1 MVAQSLRAG
10 RCCACGHIGCNCRCS
25 GRDCLLD
32 RFSNQFQSER
42 DDVSGGYQLDGPL
55 LGPIHPGLQ
64 VRSVPRRPCRFVY
77 ATVPVP
83 VEDDL
88 PVCHERKRRERGRRE
103 ARSVQASCAFS
114 QAARVCDNALQRR
127 ELDFSGRTRCAVEG
141 VACLV
146 IGSSQNRRSLQ
157 EENPPISPGVLYQF
171 CQAHQSCT
179 RTVLRGE
186 PARIRLPFA
195 NFSTRSR
202 RREKT

>member
-55 LGPIHPGLQ
+55 LGPIDPGLQ
-64 VRSVPRRPCRFVY
+64 VRSVPRRSCRFVY
-77 ATVPVP
+77 AAVPVP

-127 ELDFSGRTRCAVEG
+127 ELDFFRAHTVCSRGGCLSCDWIITKPKIAAGRESAN
-141 VACLV
+141 L
-146 IGSSQNRRSLQ
+146 SRSTVPVLPG
-157 EENPPISPGVLYQF
+157 PPILY
-171 CQAHQSCT
+171 
-179 RTVLRGE
+179 
-186 PARIRLPFA
+186 
-195 NFSTRSR
+195 
-202 RREKT
+202 